1 MAAAP
6 ARDGV
11 GPRGFAEALER
22 FGESAGRALS
32 WLTLACVLVCF
43 AVVVLRYVFDTGF
56 IWMQELYVWL
66 NAIVFTG
73 CAGYALK
80 HDKHVRVDIFYAR
93 LSRRG
98 KARVDLA
105 GAVLMVAPWAV
116 LNAWLA
122 WPWLASSWATA
133 ERSAM
138 PDGMPALYLLKAM
151 IIVMSTLLLVQ
162 GLALAMR
169 SWNALRAG
177 DDR

>member
-1 MAAAP
+1 MAAAQP
-6 ARDGV
+6 GTGLARTAD
-11 GPRGFAEALER
+11 ALER
-22 FGESAGRALS
+22 VCEAAGRALS

-80 HDKHVRVDIFYAR
+80 HDKHVRVDLVYAR

-105 GAVLMVAPWAV
+105 GAALMVAPWAV

-122 WPWLASSWATA
+122 WPWLASSWATG
-133 ERSAM
+133 ERSGM

-151 IIVMSTLLLVQ
+151 IIVMSTLLLIQ
-162 GLALAMR
+162 GIALGIR
-169 SWNALRAG
+169 SWTALRSEDNG
-177 DDR
+177 